1 MRAALTTA
9 ANQIRAF
16 AERQLPASWSKEP
29 VPGLTTGQ
37 LVRPLGSVGCYVP
50 SGRHP
55 LPSTLLMTA
64 IPAQVAG
71 VERIVVVS
79 PKPAPETLAAAHLLG
94 ITEFYRL
101 GGAHAVA
108 ALAYGTATLPRV
120 DKIVGPG
127 NLYVTAAK
135 RLVAFDCAID
145 MLAGPTEIVVTSERG
160 NAAEIASDLV
170 AQAEHDPEALAIFIT
185 TRADLAKEV
194 IAEAKSRSRNNAVA
208 REALDRNGLVIVAS
222 SVEEARAITNR
233 LAPEHLTVDAASDLD
248 WVQNAGSVFVGR
260 WSAQPMGDYISG
272 PNHTLPTGGMA
283 RVRGGLSVNDF
294 VKLITVQE
302 YTAKGIRSLGP
313 HAALLAEAEGLTG
326 PRRSDSHTHRQ
337 RGGPVSEAATTL
349 VPAPRASRT
358 GHEGVS
364 PSARQ
369 PRHAAPGLQRE
380 HLACS
385 PKVREVLGCISAGS
399 LTRYPE
405 REPVEA
411 IVAAHLGLAPAQIAL
426 TNGVDEAIHVLF
438 EAFLEEGDELLLPV
452 PTYTMYE
459 VYASATDA
467 RVVSVQAADDL
478 PFPSSACLPRSPRA
492 PRSSPSPIPTAP
504 PAPRQYARSYWNSP
518 RARLMPF
525 CWSMRLTSTFTAK
538 P

>member
-1 MRAALTTA
+1 MKVIRTKGRGAQQAAEMLAALERRGGAALDAVLPAVRRIVSDVRKRGDRALLRYAAQFDGLAGAGAMRVTQNEMAAAWDAIDPALRYALSTA
-9 ANQIRAF
+9 AEQIRTF
-16 AERQLPASWSKEP
+16 AERQLPASWNLSTID
-29 VPGLTTGQ
+29 GLTTGQ

-71 VERIVVVS
+71 VERIAVVS

-108 ALAYGTATLPRV
+108 ALAYGTATIPRV
-120 DKIVGPG
+120 DKIAGPG

-160 NAAEIASDLV
+160 NAADIASDLV

-194 IAEAKSRSRNNAVA
+194 IAEAKLRSRNNAVA
-208 REALDRNGLVIVAS
+208 RQALDCNSLVIVAA
-222 SVEEARAITNR
+222 SVEEARQITNR

-272 PNHTLPTGGMA
+272 PNHTLPTGGTA

-294 VKLITVQE
+294 VKLITVQQ
-302 YTAKGIRSLGP
+302 YNAIAMRVLGP
-313 HAALLAEAEGLTG
+313 QAALLAEAEGLF
-326 PRRSDSHTHRQ
+326 
-337 RGGPVSEAATTL
+337 
-349 VPAPRASRT
+349 
-358 GHEGVS
+358 GH
-364 PSARQ
+364 A
-369 PRHAAPGLQRE
+369 
-380 HLACS
+380 
-385 PKVREVLGCISAGS
+385 
-399 LTRYPE
+399 
-405 REPVEA
+405 EA
-411 IVAAHLGLAPAQIAL
+411 IRTRLK
-426 TNGVDEAIHVLF
+426 
-438 EAFLEEGDELLLPV
+438 
-452 PTYTMYE
+452 
-459 VYASATDA
+459 
-467 RVVSVQAADDL
+467 RR
-478 PFPSSACLPRSPRA
+478 PRD
-492 PRSSPSPIPTAP
+492 
-504 PAPRQYARSYWNSP
+504 
-518 RARLMPF
+518 
-525 CWSMRLTSTFTAK
+525 
-538 P
+538 